1 MKRLFAQYPHMCHL
15 VSAADGKADVRVLG
29 SQSGLA
35 PHSPEGEEDPGEDVR
50 VPRHQTVTDSRD
62 RNSHQQRRVT
72 ATHMA
77 PLTLA
82 DRRKGK
88 K

>member
-1 MKRLFAQYPHMCHL
+1 MSHL
-15 VSAADGKADVRVLG
+15 VSAADGKADVGVLG
-29 SQSGLA
+29 SQSGLS
-35 PHSPEGEEDPGEDVR
+35 PHSAEGEEDPGEDVR
-50 VPRHQTVTDSRD
+50 VPRHQTVMDSRV
-62 RNSHQQRRVT
+62 RNSHQQRRVA
-72 ATHMA
+72 ATHTV